1 MIAFINLINQEVDG
15 GISLEDSLKMGKN
28 EKKDCL
34 NKNLKRAE
42 DNSAFKSLSLQ
53 EKEKITSEKN
63 KERIIDTSE
72 QKVKLL
78 KLKMRETMDKKRAE
92 MSRKQKIKQ

>member
-28 EKKDCL
+28 EQKDCL

-53 EKEKITSEKN
+53 EKEKIASEKN